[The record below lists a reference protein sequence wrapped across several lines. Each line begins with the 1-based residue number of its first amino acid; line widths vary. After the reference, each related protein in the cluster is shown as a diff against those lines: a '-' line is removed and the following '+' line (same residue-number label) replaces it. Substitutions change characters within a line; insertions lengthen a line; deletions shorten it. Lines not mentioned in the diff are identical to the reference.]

1 MPLHSAKTLYRG
13 QIISAGELQ
22 LLKDN
27 IGGVYSVNAFFSSST
42 NSNVALTFQTGTFGK
57 PYFECVLFEILVDNK
72 TDSKWKMPFADIHDV
87 SFNKD
92 EGEVLFGMGSVFCI
106 VDVTA
111 FTSNL
116 WLAAIKLYQQA
127 LRINAIALPFDH
139 PATACICD
147 HLGDV
152 YRRLGNRK
160 LSRKYYNHGENM
172 ARACL
177 GDRPHMKQSENE
189 KEILTYDQ
197 STAELD
203 FFTQNYLA
211 SINNSD
217 SLVVNNMTINSTA

>member
-22 LLKDN
+22 QLKDN

-42 NSNVALTFQTGTFGK
+42 NSNVALTFQTGAFGK

-72 TDSKWKMPFADIHDV
+72 TDSKWKVSFADIHDV

-92 EGEVLFGMGSVFCI
+92 EERNHPDLATTLDNIGFVSYKIGKFK
-106 VDVTA
+106 
-111 FTSNL
+111 
-116 WLAAIKLYQQA
+116 AAIKLYQQA

-160 LSRKYYNHGENM
+160 LSR
-172 ARACL
+172 
-177 GDRPHMKQSENE
+177 
-189 KEILTYDQ
+189 
-197 STAELD
+197 
-203 FFTQNYLA
+203 
-211 SINNSD
+211 
-217 SLVVNNMTINSTA
+217 